1 MKKSSGNEKA
11 IMKKVLL
18 YVRAHLGLV
27 TLSIV
32 FAAIVVG
39 LSLYLPILQG
49 QAIDRIAGSGQVD
62 FTGLIKILMIMAGT
76 TLATALLQW
85 LQNIINNRIT
95 FRVVKDL
102 RDDAFKKIESLPLSY
117 LDSHP
122 SGDIVS
128 RVIADADQ
136 FSDGLLMGFTQLFS
150 GILMI
155 LGTLVFMFSIS
166 WQVALLVVVLTPI
179 SLFVAKFIAE
189 HTYSHFKKQSE
200 IRGRQTALI
209 DEMVG
214 GQKVVQAYGRQ
225 AAVQEEF
232 DAINDELQ
240 KSSLKAVFF
249 SSLTNPVTRF
259 VNSLVYAASGT
270 LGAFMVIRGHI
281 SVGQLSAVLSYAN
294 QYSKPFNEI
303 SSVIT
308 ELQNAIACAGRLL
321 DLIELD
327 SEKPDPSS
335 PAVIEDFTGQVDI
348 DHIDFSYVP
357 ERPLIQNFDLHVRP
371 GQKVAIV
378 GPTGC
383 GKTTL
388 INLLMRFYDVNQ
400 GNIRLEDT
408 SIYDLSRDNLR
419 SGFGMVL
426 QDTWIKEASARDNI
440 SMGKPD
446 ATEEE
451 IIAAAK
457 AAHADEFIRRLPQ
470 GYDTILHD
478 GSDLSQGQR
487 QLLCIAR
494 VMLAIPPMLILD
506 EATSSI
512 DTRTELHIQQ
522 SFDALTKGRTSFV
535 VAHRL
540 STIRTAD
547 MILVMRDGNVVETGT
562 HESLL
567 AQGGFYSELY
577 NSQFAES

>member
-1 MKKSSGNEKA
+1 MKKSGNEKQ
-11 IMKKVLL
+11 IMKKVLK
-18 YVRAHLGLV
+18 YVHRHMPLV
-27 TLSIV
+27 VISILS
-32 FAAIVVG
+32 AAFVIA
-39 LSLYLPILQG
+39 LTLYLPILQG
-49 QAIDRIAGSGQVD
+49 QAIDKIIGKGQVD
-62 FTGLIKILMIMAGT
+62 LKGLVQILLIMGGAALITGF
-76 TLATALLQW
+76 LQW
-85 LQNIINNRIT
+85 LQNIINNRVT
-95 FRVVKDL
+95 FRVVKSL
-102 RDDAFKKIESLPLSY
+102 RDDAFRKIETLPLSY
-117 LDSHP
+117 LDAHP

-150 GILMI
+150 GVLMI

-166 WQVALLVVVLTPI
+166 WQVALLVVVLTPV

-189 HTYSHFKKQSE
+189 HTYKHFKKQSE

-209 DEMVG
+209 DEMIT
-214 GQKVVQAYGRQ
+214 GQKVVQAYGQEASVQ
-225 AAVQEEF
+225 ADF
-232 DAINDELQ
+232 DEINDDLQ

-270 LGAFMVIRGHI
+270 LGAYLALTGHI
-281 SVGQLSAVLSYAN
+281 TVGQLSAVLSYAN

-303 SSVIT
+303 SSVVT

-321 DLIELD
+321 ELIELD
-327 SEKPDPSS
+327 SEKADPS
-335 PAVIEDFTGQVDI
+335 PAKTIEDFSGKVDI
-348 DHIDFSYVP
+348 DHVDFSYVP
-357 ERPLIQNFDLHVRP
+357 ERPLIQNFNLHVKP

-388 INLLMRFYDVNQ
+388 INLLMRFYDVKA
-400 GNIRLEDT
+400 GDISIEDA
-408 SIYDLSRDNLR
+408 SIYDITRDNLR
-419 SGFGMVL
+419 RGFGMVL
-426 QDTWIKEASARDNI
+426 QDTWIKEASARENI
-440 SMGKPD
+440 AMGKPD

-457 AAHADEFIRRLPQ
+457 AAHADSFIRRLPH

-494 VMLAIPPMLILD
+494 VMLALPPMLILD

-512 DTRTELHIQQ
+512 DTRTEMQIQQ

-540 STIRTAD
+540 STIRSAD
-547 MILVMRDGNVVETGT
+547 VILVMRDGNIVETGT
-562 HESLL
+562 HTSLL
-567 AQGGFYSELY
+567 SKGGFYANLY
-577 NSQFAES
+577 NSQFAKS

>member
-1 MKKSSGNEKA
+1 MKRTGKEKE
-11 IMKKVLL
+11 IMIKVLR
-18 YVRAHLGLV
+18 YVRSHLVLV
-27 TLSIV
+27 ACSIL

-49 QAIDRIAGSGQVD
+49 RAIDRIIGKGQVD
-62 FTGLIKILMIMAGT
+62 FAGLLKILLLMAGT
-76 TLATALLQW
+76 TLLTALLQW

-95 FRVVKDL
+95 FRIVKNL
-102 RDDAFKKIESLPLSY
+102 RDDAFRKIESLPLSY

-166 WQVALLVVVLTPI
+166 WQVAVLVVVLTPI

-189 HTYSHFKKQSE
+189 HTYQHFQKQSE

-209 DEMVG
+209 DEMIG
-214 GQKVVQAYGRQ
+214 GQKVVQAYDRQ
-225 AAVQEEF
+225 AAVQAEF
-232 DAINDELQ
+232 DEINEELKQ
-240 KSSLKAVFF
+240 ISLKAVFF

-270 LGAFMVIRGHI
+270 LGAFLVIRGQI

-327 SEKPDPSS
+327 SEKPDASE
-335 PAVIEDFTGQVDI
+335 PAVIPSFNGQVDI
-348 DHIDFSYVP
+348 DHIDFAYVP
-357 ERPLIQNFDLHVRP
+357 ERPLIQNFDLHVKP

-388 INLLMRFYDVNQ
+388 INLLMRFYDVDQ
-400 GNIRLEDT
+400 GDILVEGK
-408 SIYDLSRDNLR
+408 SIYSLTRHHLR

-426 QDTWIKEASARDNI
+426 QDTWIKEDTAKNNI
-440 SMGKPD
+440 SMGRPE

-457 AAHADEFIRRLPQ
+457 AAHADEFIRKLPQ
-470 GYDTILHD
+470 GYDTVLHD

-494 VMLAIPPMLILD
+494 VMLALPPMLILD

-512 DTRTELHIQQ
+512 DTRTELLIQQ
-522 SFDALTKGRTSFV
+522 SFNALTKGRTSFI

-547 MILVMRDGNVVETGT
+547 VILVMRDGNVVETGT
-562 HESLL
+562 HQELL
-567 AQGGFYSELY
+567 EKGGFYSELY

>member
-209 DEMVG
+209 YEMVG
-214 GQKVVQAYGRQ
+214 DQKVV
-225 AAVQEEF
+225 
-232 DAINDELQ
+232 
-240 KSSLKAVFF
+240 
-249 SSLTNPVTRF
+249 
-259 VNSLVYAASGT
+259 
-270 LGAFMVIRGHI
+270 
-281 SVGQLSAVLSYAN
+281 
-294 QYSKPFNEI
+294 
-303 SSVIT
+303 
-308 ELQNAIACAGRLL
+308 
-321 DLIELD
+321 
-327 SEKPDPSS
+327 
-335 PAVIEDFTGQVDI
+335 
-348 DHIDFSYVP
+348 
-357 ERPLIQNFDLHVRP
+357 
-371 GQKVAIV
+371 
-378 GPTGC
+378 
-383 GKTTL
+383 
-388 INLLMRFYDVNQ
+388 
-400 GNIRLEDT
+400 
-408 SIYDLSRDNLR
+408 
-419 SGFGMVL
+419 
-426 QDTWIKEASARDNI
+426 
-440 SMGKPD
+440 
-446 ATEEE
+446 
-451 IIAAAK
+451 
-457 AAHADEFIRRLPQ
+457 
-470 GYDTILHD
+470 
-478 GSDLSQGQR
+478 
-487 QLLCIAR
+487 
-494 VMLAIPPMLILD
+494 
-506 EATSSI
+506 
-512 DTRTELHIQQ
+512 
-522 SFDALTKGRTSFV
+522 
-535 VAHRL
+535 
-540 STIRTAD
+540 
-547 MILVMRDGNVVETGT
+547 
-562 HESLL
+562 
-567 AQGGFYSELY
+567 
-577 NSQFAES
+577 

>member
-259 VNSLVYAASGT
+259 VNSLVYAASGHDVVMT
-270 LGAFMVIRGHI
+270 MVRGNI
-281 SVGQLSAVLSYAN
+281 LYENGTYPTIDLQAVLQEFHDY
-294 QYSKPFNEI
+294 
-303 SSVIT
+303 VIPLMFGNDR
-308 ELQNAIACAGRLL
+308 E
-321 DLIELD
+321 
-327 SEKPDPSS
+327 DP
-335 PAVIEDFTGQVDI
+335 VIG
-348 DHIDFSYVP
+348 
-357 ERPLIQNFDLHVRP
+357 
-371 GQKVAIV
+371 
-378 GPTGC
+378 
-383 GKTTL
+383 
-388 INLLMRFYDVNQ
+388 
-400 GNIRLEDT
+400 
-408 SIYDLSRDNLR
+408 
-419 SGFGMVL
+419 
-426 QDTWIKEASARDNI
+426 
-440 SMGKPD
+440 
-446 ATEEE
+446 
-451 IIAAAK
+451 
-457 AAHADEFIRRLPQ
+457 
-470 GYDTILHD
+470 
-478 GSDLSQGQR
+478 
-487 QLLCIAR
+487 
-494 VMLAIPPMLILD
+494 
-506 EATSSI
+506 
-512 DTRTELHIQQ
+512 
-522 SFDALTKGRTSFV
+522 
-535 VAHRL
+535 
-540 STIRTAD
+540 
-547 MILVMRDGNVVETGT
+547 
-562 HESLL
+562 
-567 AQGGFYSELY
+567 
-577 NSQFAES
+577 